1 MTESKKYKIRVFG
14 YGYEGGTT
22 LSLAGLVDADRI
34 DDEATHLILTKK
46 LILTRATFY
55 DKTKTRVTYE
65 EVNN

>member
-1 MTESKKYKIRVFG
+1 MDPKNYLIKVYGLG
-14 YGYEGGTT
+14 YTGQYT
-22 LSLAGLVDADRI
+22 LPLTGVVDADRI

-46 LILTRATFY
+46 LILTRDTFY

>member
-1 MTESKKYKIRVFG
+1 METKNYLIKVYGLGYTGQYK
-14 YGYEGGTT
+14 
-22 LSLAGLVDADRI
+22 LPLAGVVDTDRI

-46 LILTRATFY
+46 LILTRDTFY